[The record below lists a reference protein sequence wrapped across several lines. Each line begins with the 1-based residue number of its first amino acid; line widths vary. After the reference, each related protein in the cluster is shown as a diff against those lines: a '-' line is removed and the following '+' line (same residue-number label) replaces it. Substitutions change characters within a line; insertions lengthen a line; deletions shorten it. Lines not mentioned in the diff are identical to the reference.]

1 MGRAAADPPRR
12 RDGGGSRQA
21 GRDPGRAPVWLHE
34 RAGHRRV
41 DSARSAERRGP
52 ELTAGEAAGPVLI
65 TGGAGFLGGYITRE
79 LVDLGRQVTVLTRGL
94 SATPDMRHVLKD
106 HAASFA
112 TETASVEDLP
122 ALLVTLARGR
132 PATVVH
138 AASNVEVATLYR
150 DPYLAFQTNVTGMLN
165 VLEAARRTGV
175 QRVVDISSIGVLPA
189 IQYEPIDAK
198 HPIMLAREGPGSGA
212 YGAAKASGELFAFAY
227 QRAYGLDIRIVRPSA
242 VYGFGMQW
250 HSSNY
255 MKEFV
260 EPAVRGGGGPLPS
273 GGGLPRDY
281 THVEYVATLTVR
293 VLDCTLDDDRI
304 FYAATG
310 EPLVT
315 AAQAARIVAELL
327 PGSSI
332 EVADAM
338 TPDDEI
344 EASFRGVISI
354 ANAQAQL
361 GWTPRYAS
369 LREGVRQYIEEYRSF
384 LAAAGGVAS

>member
-41 DSARSAERRGP
+41 DSARSAQRRGP
-52 ELTAGEAAGPVLI
+52 ELTPGGAAGPVLV
-65 TGGAGFLGGYITRE
+65 TGGAGFIVGYRTRE
-79 LVDLGRQVTVLTRGL
+79 LVDLGRQVTVLSRGS
-94 SATPDMRHVLKD
+94 SATPDMLYVLKE
-106 HAASFA
+106 HAERFA
-112 TETASVEDLP
+112 TEKGSVEDLP
-122 ALLVTLARGR
+122 SLLATFERVR

-138 AASNVEVATLYR
+138 AASNVEVAKLFR
-150 DPYLAFQTNVTGMLN
+150 DPYVAFQTNVTGTLN

-175 QRVVDISSIGVLPA
+175 RRVVDVSSIGVRPA
-189 IQYEPIDAK
+189 IQYEPIDAA

-227 QRAYGLDIRIVRPSA
+227 QQAYGIDIRIVRPSA
-242 VYGFGMQW
+242 VYGLGMQW

-260 EPAVRGGGGPLPS
+260 EPAVRGEKVRVPS
-273 GGGLPRDY
+273 GGRLPRDY
-281 THVEYVATLTVR
+281 THVLDVASLTVR
-293 VLDCTLDDDRI
+293 VIECDDDADRI

-310 EPLVT
+310 EALVT
-315 AAQAARIVAELL
+315 AAQAARLVADLL
-327 PGSSI
+327 PGSSV
-332 EVADAM
+332 EVAEAM
-338 TPDDEI
+338 TSEDEV

-354 ANAQAQL
+354 ANAKAQL

-369 LREGVRQYIEEYRSF
+369 L
-384 LAAAGGVAS
+384 